1 MKKNVLALSIAAMIG
16 GFAGAAS
23 AQTFPNTGM
32 KAADATALTQT
43 DGGAGHI
50 LLVPYY
56 NAQNSNMSVLH
67 VVNTDTTNGKAIKV
81 RFRGAA
87 NSDDVLDFTVFL
99 SPGDVWTGA
108 VTAEADG
115 VAKFTTSDKSCTL
128 PSSVKDGGVNF
139 STARLAKSDD
149 VAGTKEGY
157 IEILNMADIVK
168 GQATVST
175 ADVFATTKHKN
186 GVAECD
192 IDLLEKTLDIDP
204 TNANSV
210 QAAANLGFNTP
221 SGGLTGDWYILN
233 VAETTT
239 FSGSATA
246 IAANGRGNFVL
257 FPQDNGNSA
266 VTAGNVA
273 SLTADPLL
281 KAGKVAPV
289 NYDMPDLSTPYLTT
303 TLTPEAQAIW
313 LTAQVANN
321 GVSNQYALDKIIDA
335 KTDWVLSM
343 PARRYS
349 VGADYTATSSA
360 NLRVYNPGVVDAAG
374 KPYFDSTNTYVK
386 GGLIC
391 ATTSSFT
398 IYDREE
404 SSKKNSS
411 IESPQVVAA
420 LDLCG
425 EVNVTTFGTGKS
437 MLGASVANT
446 KLAVDAGFENGWAQV
461 NYKRSLPVVGASF
474 IKLSNTAA
482 SSGFSGTYGITWPHR
497 STK

>member
-175 ADVFATTKHKN
+175 ADVFASAALPSSQLAVCRRLLRLPTLPSTTC
-186 GVAECD
+186 V
-192 IDLLEKTLDIDP
+192 
-204 TNANSV
+204 
-210 QAAANLGFNTP
+210 
-221 SGGLTGDWYILN
+221 TGRW
-233 VAETTT
+233 APR
-239 FSGSATA
+239 
-246 IAANGRGNFVL
+246 ANGSPWACLR
-257 FPQDNGNSA
+257 
-266 VTAGNVA
+266 TANTA
-273 SLTADPLL
+273 SL
-281 KAGKVAPV
+281 
-289 NYDMPDLSTPYLTT
+289 
-303 TLTPEAQAIW
+303 
-313 LTAQVANN
+313 
-321 GVSNQYALDKIIDA
+321 
-335 KTDWVLSM
+335 
-343 PARRYS
+343 PAS
-349 VGADYTATSSA
+349 CSA
-360 NLRVYNPGVVDAAG
+360 
-374 KPYFDSTNTYVK
+374 
-386 GGLIC
+386 
-391 ATTSSFT
+391 
-398 IYDREE
+398 
-404 SSKKNSS
+404 
-411 IESPQVVAA
+411 
-420 LDLCG
+420 
-425 EVNVTTFGTGKS
+425 
-437 MLGASVANT
+437 
-446 KLAVDAGFENGWAQV
+446 
-461 NYKRSLPVVGASF
+461 SL
-474 IKLSNTAA
+474 
-482 SSGFSGTYGITWPHR
+482 
-497 STK
+497 